1 MPWNIPE
8 ASWANAIVHPNATY
22 TISVQGPN
30 LTQPNWNVTP
40 DVWNVSIG
48 VTADISLAGTTDS
61 SLNQSLVFTGT
72 QVNFVPGFDMT
83 APKDAEWEACIVMGL
98 PGFIYNGIDTGEG
111 DEGLCNFLSLGCQN
125 DLEAAVI
132 AALNETESPSCADA
146 ASITTPD
153 SCGDNLGWDT
163 LYVLSKSIWAAE
175 YWIF

>member
-1 MPWNIPE
+1 MAPSRSLPAFVLVSVSLARLALAQDIDSAQPLGDKSSLPWDIPG
-8 ASWANAIVHPNATY
+8 ASWANAIAHPNATY
-22 TISVQGPN
+22 TISIQGPN

-125 DLEAAVI
+125 NLEAAII
-132 AALNETESPSCADA
+132 AAL
-146 ASITTPD
+146 
-153 SCGDNLGWDT
+153 
-163 LYVLSKSIWAAE
+163 K
-175 YWIF
+175 